1 MRLLSLTLILALV
14 LCDFLAA
21 QDIADH
27 RHHTNDDHLIGKVI
41 GPDKLPVI
49 GAYVIHRGHEHHA
62 HTSDLGYFTL
72 DDVETGDSLLITY
85 LGCKPATVAVN
96 DVSKEMTVRL
106 AENSFNLDEIVI
118 RPSVKAL
125 NIVTNIDLQVRPVSS
140 AQEVL
145 RTVPGLVIG
154 QHAGGGKAEQIFL
167 RGFDVDHGTDVAI
180 SVDGLPVN
188 MVSHAHGQGYA
199 DLHFIIPE
207 TIEKIDFGKGPYYSD
222 VGNFNTAGYV
232 NFALKERLQSSSA
245 SLEYGSFETRRL
257 TSLINLVD
265 TEKHSAYLA
274 SAYTLTDGPFQ
285 SSQHF
290 SRFNVMGKY
299 TGRLADNSKISVLG
313 SHFTSKWGASGQI
326 PQRAVDSGLIGRFGA
341 IDDTEGGYTSRTN
354 LAVSYNKV
362 VNRNTFVK
370 TSAFYSSYN
379 FELFSNFTF
388 FLEDPVN
395 GDQIRQRENRQ
406 LFGFSTEL
414 NKSLFLG
421 DQELLVKSGVGL
433 RYDDSDDNGLA
444 NTLNRTTER
453 SIVQRGDI
461 DESNLFGYVNGEME
475 FGPWLINAGLRLDYF
490 QFAYVDALSPLYG
503 RQEQTGGRLSPKLNV
518 LYNAAN
524 NIQLF
529 LKTGIGF
536 HSNDTRVVLDNAAS
550 DILPAAYG
558 ADLGIIYR
566 PAPRIFINAAL
577 WSLLLDQEFVY
588 VGDAGIVEPSGKT
601 ERYGVDLG
609 LRTQLGEGLFADFDI
624 NYAFARSSTGP
635 EGESFIPLA
644 PALTSTGGI
653 NYKRN
658 DWSTGLRYR
667 YLADRPANEDNSIVA
682 EGYGIVDAN
691 VNYELG
697 AFSVGLEVQ
706 NLLDTEWKETQ
717 FATESRLFNE
727 TQSVEEIH
735 FTPGAPF
742 FVKSVFRVRF

>member
-1 MRLLSLTLILALV
+1 MKHSLALV
-14 LCDFLAA
+14 ILIALIPFTLFA
-21 QDIADH
+21 QQDGH
-27 RHHTNDDHLIGKVI
+27 KHTDGEHEQIGRVL
-41 GPDKLPVI
+41 GPNKQPII
-49 GAYVIHRGHEHHA
+49 GAYVIHLGHEHHA
-62 HTSDLGYFTL
+62 HTDEFGYFTL
-72 DDVETGDSLLITY
+72 DEVAEGDSLMVSY
-85 LGCKPATVAVN
+85 LGYKSATAVIE
-96 DVSKEMTVRL
+96 DTEREMLIQLLER
-106 AENSFNLDEIVI
+106 SFNLDEIVI

-125 NIVTNIDLQVRPVSS
+125 NVITGIDLQVRPVSS

-207 TIEKIDFGKGPYYSD
+207 TIDKIDFGKGPYYAD
-222 VGNFNTAGYV
+222 IGNFNTAGYV
-232 NFALKERLQSSSA
+232 NFALKERLESSSA

-257 TSLINLVD
+257 TSMIDLINS
-265 TEKHSAYLA
+265 EKHSAYVA
-274 SAYTLTDGPFQ
+274 TAYTLADGPFE

-290 SRFNVMGKY
+290 SRFNIMGKY
-299 TGRLADNSKISVLG
+299 TGQLANNSKLSILG
-313 SHFTSKWGASGQI
+313 SHFTSKWDASGQV
-326 PQRAVDSGLIGRFGA
+326 PQRAVDSGLISRFGA

-354 LAVSYNKV
+354 IAVNYNKV
-362 VNRNTFVK
+362 INRNTFVK

-395 GDQIRQRENRQ
+395 GDQIQQSENRQ

-421 DQELLVKSGVGL
+421 DQEVLLKSGLGL
-433 RYDDSDDNGLA
+433 RYDDSDDNFLA
-444 NTLNRTTER
+444 NTTNRSTVR
-453 SIVQRGDI
+453 SFVQRGDV
-461 DESNLFGYVNGEME
+461 DESNLFGYVNGEIE
-475 FGPWLINAGLRLDYF
+475 LGAWLINAGLRLDYF
-490 QFAYVDALSPLYG
+490 QFNYVDQLVTLYD
-503 RQEQTGGRLSPKLNV
+503 RQEQTGARLSPKLNF
-518 LYNAAN
+518 LYNAN
-524 NIQLF
+524 NKIQLF
-529 LKTGIGF
+529 LKTGVGF
-536 HSNDTRVVLDNAAS
+536 HSNDTRVVLDNTAS

-566 PAPRIFINAAL
+566 PRPNIFVNAAL

-588 VGDAGIVEPSGKT
+588 VGDAGIVEPSGKS

-609 LRTQLGEGLFADFDI
+609 VRAQLGKSWFADFDV
-624 NYAFARSSTGP
+624 NYAFARSSEDP
-635 EGESFIPLA
+635 EGENFIPLA
-644 PALTSTGGI
+644 PDLTSTGGI
-653 NYKRN
+653 NFKQN
-658 DWSTGLRYR
+658 KWTAGLRYR

-682 EGYGIVDAN
+682 IGYGIVDAN
-691 VNYELG
+691 INYQLG
-697 AFSVGLEVQ
+697 PINVGLEVQ
-706 NLLDTEWKETQ
+706 NLLDTEWEETQ

-727 TQSVEEIH
+727 TNSVEEIH

-742 FVKSVFRVRF
+742 FLKSTFRVRF

>member
-1 MRLLSLTLILALV
+1 MRLSNLSLLLV
-14 LCDFLAA
+14 AVFCTSLVA
-21 QDIADH
+21 QDTSHKHPDGH
-27 RHHTNDDHLIGKVI
+27 DQLVGKVI

-49 GAYVIHRGHEHHA
+49 GAYVIHVGHEHHG
-62 HTSDLGYFTL
+62 HTNDIGYFTL
-72 DDVETGDSLLITY
+72 DEVEIGDSLMITY
-85 LGCKPATVAVN
+85 LGCQPTTVVVE
-96 DVSKEMTVRL
+96 DISKEVVIKL
-106 AENSFNLDEIVI
+106 EASSFNLDEIVI

-125 NIVTNIDLQVRPVSS
+125 NVVTSIDLQVRPVST

-245 SLEYGSFETRRL
+245 SIAYGSFETRRL
-257 TSLINLVD
+257 TSLVDLVD

-290 SRFNVMGKY
+290 SRLNVMGKY
-299 TGRLADNSKISVLG
+299 TGRLADNSKLSVLG
-313 SHFTSKWGASGQI
+313 SYFTSKWDASGQI
-326 PQRAVDSGLIGRFGA
+326 PQRTVDSGLIDRFGA
-341 IDDTEGGYTSRTN
+341 IDDTEGGYTSRAN
-354 LAVSYNKV
+354 LAVNYNRV

-388 FLEDPVN
+388 FLEDPIN

-414 NKSLFLG
+414 NKSLFLRG
-421 DQELLVKSGVGL
+421 QELLLKSGVGL
-433 RYDDSDDNGLA
+433 RYDDSNDNGLA
-444 NTLNRTTER
+444 NTLNRTTEL
-453 SIVQRGDI
+453 SFVQRGDV
-461 DESNLFGYVNGEME
+461 DESNIFGYVNGEME
-475 FGPWLINAGLRLDYF
+475 FGSWLISTGLRLDYF
-490 QFAYVDALSPLYG
+490 QFAYVDALSTRYD
-503 RQEQTGGRLSPKLNV
+503 RQEQTGSRLSPKLNI

-529 LKTGIGF
+529 LKTGVGF
-536 HSNDTRVVLDNAAS
+536 HSNDTRVVLDNTAS

-566 PAPRIFINAAL
+566 PAPRVFINAAL

-588 VGDAGIVEPSGKT
+588 VGDAGIVEPSGKS

-609 LRTQLGEGLFADFDI
+609 LRAQLGKSWFADFDL
-624 NYAFARSSTGP
+624 NYAFARSSEDL
-635 EGESFIPLA
+635 EGENFIPLA
-644 PALTSTGGI
+644 PAFTSTGGI
-653 NYKRN
+653 NYKQN
-658 DWSTGLRYR
+658 DWTGGIRYR
-667 YLADRPANEDNSIVA
+667 YLADRPANEDNSIIAV
-682 EGYGIVDAN
+682 GYGIIDAN

-697 AFSVGLEVQ
+697 AFSIGLEVQ
-706 NLLDTEWKETQ
+706 NLLNTEWKETQ

-727 TQSVEEIH
+727 TQGVEEIH

-742 FVKSVFRVRF
+742 FVKSVFRVKF

>member
-1 MRLLSLTLILALV
+1 MKREILFLLSILFIPVML
-14 LCDFLAA
+14 FA
-21 QDIADH
+21 QEPGHDH
-27 RHHTNDDHLIGKVI
+27 IDKEHELEGRVF
-41 GPDKLPVI
+41 GPDKQPII
-49 GAYVIHRGHEHHA
+49 GAYVIHVGHEHHA
-62 HTSDLGYFTL
+62 HTDEFGYFSL
-72 DDVETGDSLLITY
+72 DEVDAGDSLTVSY
-85 LGCKPATVAVN
+85 LGYKSTTVLIEDTEQEIVISLL
-96 DVSKEMTVRL
+96 DR
-106 AENSFNLDEIVI
+106 SFNLDEIVI

-125 NIVTNIDLQVRPVSS
+125 NVISGIDLQVRPVSS

-180 SVDGLPVN
+180 SVEGIPVN

-207 TIEKIDFGKGPYYSD
+207 TIEKIDFGKGPYYTG

-232 NFALKERLQSSSA
+232 DFALKERLESSSA

-257 TSLINLVD
+257 TSLIDVLNTD
-265 TEKHSAYLA
+265 KHSAYLA
-274 SAYTLTDGPFQ
+274 TAYTLTDGPFE

-299 TGRLADNSKISVLG
+299 TGQLADNSKLSIMG
-313 SHFTSKWGASGQI
+313 SHFTSKWDASGQV
-326 PQRAVDSGLIGRFGA
+326 PQRAVDSGLITRFGA

-354 LAVSYNKV
+354 LALNYTRV

-370 TSAFYSSYN
+370 TNAYYSSYN

-406 LFGFSTEL
+406 LFGFSSEL
-414 NKSLFLG
+414 NKSLYLADREVLF
-421 DQELLVKSGVGL
+421 KSGIGL
-433 RYDDSDDNGLA
+433 RYDDSNENGLA
-444 NTLNRTTER
+444 NTLNRTIER
-453 SIVQRGDI
+453 SFVQLGDI
-461 DESNLFGYVNGEME
+461 DESNLFGYVDGELE
-475 FGPWLINAGLRLDYF
+475 LGRWLINAGLRFDYF
-490 QFAYVDALSPLYG
+490 QFNYVDALSTLYD
-503 RQEQTGGRLSPKLNV
+503 RQEQTGSRLSPKLNF

-536 HSNDTRVVLDNAAS
+536 HSNDTRVVLDNTAS

-558 ADLGIIYR
+558 ADLGFIYR
-566 PAPRIFINAAL
+566 PRPNIFVNAAL

-588 VGDAGIVEPSGKT
+588 VGDAGIVEPSGKS

-609 LRTQLGEGLFADFDI
+609 VRAQFGENWFADFDL
-624 NYAFARSSTGP
+624 NYAFARSSEEA
-635 EGESFIPLA
+635 EGENFIPLA
-644 PALTSTGGI
+644 PDLTSTGGI
-653 NYKRN
+653 NFKQN
-658 DWSTGLRYR
+658 NWTAGLRYR

-682 EGYGIVDAN
+682 VGYGIVDAN
-691 VNYELG
+691 INYQLG
-697 AFSVGLEVQ
+697 AFSLGLEVQ
-706 NLLDTEWKETQ
+706 NLFDVEWEETQ

-727 TQSVEEIH
+727 TQSTEEIH

-742 FVKSVFRVRF
+742 FLKSIFRVKF